1 MTTMI
6 ETLLVIDDDADLR
19 AGLVALLEPLGYH
32 VLTAGDGRTAW
43 ELLEQHAPD
52 LLLVDWELP
61 DVDGLSLIRR
71 MREMAAHRDR
81 YVIMITGRSDK
92 TDLIKGMDEG
102 ANDYLAKPFDE
113 EELLVRIRVGIRTRR
128 LEKELAE
135 QIRRTT
141 VLEMA
146 GSVAHEIGNPLAA
159 AKLLQQ
165 KMLAGS
171 SSRNLTE
178 RVNDL
183 RELGNALQQIELL
196 VRKAQTITNIQ
207 SKPYAGDLTII
218 DLKGTD
224 PTG

>member
-1 MTTMI
+1 MTMI

-19 AGLVALLEPLGYH
+19 AGLVALLEPLGYR

-113 EELLVRIRVGIRTRR
+113 EEPLVRIRVGIRTRR